1 MLNPK
6 LNKMDKSEIKKS
18 ILRTV
23 EAEIDAWLE
32 VEPKFTD
39 AFEYERSLFERTLRI
54 GHTILTESKGRISK
68 DRNTKKKS

>member
-1 MLNPK
+1 
-6 LNKMDKSEIKKS
+6 MDKKEIKRS

-32 VEPKFTD
+32 IEPTITD
-39 AFEYERSLFERTLRI
+39 AFEYERSLFERTIRI
-54 GHTILTESKGRISK
+54 GKTMLERSQGKVSV